1 MRNKM
6 GDEQRLVH
14 ILEAIEEILS
24 YNQNIEFNTFKSH
37 SMIRFASIK
46 QIEIIGEAA
55 KNISEETRKKY
66 PDIEW
71 KQISGLRN
79 ILVHEYFGVDSE
91 LIWQIIQVDI
101 PILKKSLAKS

>member
-1 MRNKM
+1 MKGKM
-6 GDEQRLVH
+6 GDEQRLLH
-14 ILEAIEEILS
+14 IKEAIQEIES
-24 YNQNIEFNTFKSH
+24 YTAGIELTVFKSN

-66 PDIEW
+66 STIEW

-79 ILVHEYFGVDSE
+79 ILVHEYFGADAD
-91 LIWQIIQVDI
+91 LIWQIIQTDI
-101 PILKKSLAKS
+101 PELKLKLQ